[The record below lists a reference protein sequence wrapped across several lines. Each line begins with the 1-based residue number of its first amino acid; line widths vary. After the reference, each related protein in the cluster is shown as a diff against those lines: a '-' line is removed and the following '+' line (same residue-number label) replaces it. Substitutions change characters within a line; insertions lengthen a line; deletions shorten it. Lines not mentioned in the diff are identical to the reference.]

1 MQLTDEDIRE
11 FAALW
16 KEKFGEEISDAEAR
30 RNATQLLQLYSLVS
44 RPPNV
49 EESDVLDN
57 HDHEIF
63 SILQEIN

>member
-1 MQLTDEDIRE
+1 MKLTDEDIQE

-16 KEKFGEEISDAEAR
+16 KKEFDEEISEVEAR
-30 RNATQLLQLYSLVS
+30 RNATQLLQLYSLLI
-44 RPPNV
+44 RPPKAPS
-49 EESDVLDN
+49 SDSLDD